1 MAKENQLHQ
10 SLGFLSNRI
19 NNLLRKR
26 LAAKLEERK
35 IDLSVEGYQ
44 LLQCLWEQD
53 GPSQNVLAQLLGYD
67 RPRMSRLIDELE
79 QAQWVRRAPHGEN
92 NREKLVVLSRKAR
105 DKKALIHKITDE
117 LTDTAFKGLNA
128 ARRKETIQ
136 SLTAIL
142 GNLDQ

>member
-1 MAKENQLHQ
+1 MAKENQLYQ

-26 LAAKLEERK
+26 LAAKLAEKR

-53 GPSQNVLAQLLGYD
+53 GYSQNALALLLGYD

-79 QAQWVRRAPHGEN
+79 QAQWVKRAPHTEN
-92 NREKLVVLSRKAR
+92 NREKLVMLNRKAR
-105 DKKALIHKITDE
+105 DKKAVIRKIADE
-117 LTDTAFKGLNA
+117 LMDEALKGLNA
-128 ARRKETIQ
+128 AKKKEAFQ
-136 SLTAIL
+136 YLAVIL

>member
-35 IDLSVEGYQ
+35 IDLSAEGYQ

-53 GPSQNVLAQLLGYD
+53 GPSQNALAQLLGYD

-79 QAQWVRRAPHGEN
+79 QAQWVKRAPHEEN
-92 NREKLVVLSRKAR
+92 NREKLVMLSRKAK
-105 DKKALIHKITDE
+105 DKKATIQKITAE
-117 LTDTAFKGLNA
+117 LMDSAFKGLSA
-128 ARRKETIQ
+128 GRRKETFQ
-136 SLTAIL
+136 SLAAVL